1 MLNVNCAQL
10 GATFRLGQCTA
21 HPAAPA
27 LSLHPVERHPAHLAP
42 PAPASSVPPAHP
54 QRLESHVLR
63 AASVEAVLVTSK
75 TAPPRPAITARQGH
89 PRPQASHALP
99 VITVLEVLV
108 TRLLCVRARWTHIP
122 SLFDARLMDIAGS
135 EAQFVQGTKTTRAQT
150 SWTGYQGRIGTC
162 IMAVE
167 ELMLNTR

>member
-1 MLNVNCAQL
+1 MLETPLLL
-10 GATFRLGQCTA
+10 G
-21 HPAAPA
+21 P
-27 LSLHPVERHPAHLAP
+27 HPVHHAP
-42 PAPASSVPPAHP
+42 LRSDIIAPRDPR
-54 QRLESHVLR
+54 QRQEFRVLSAATVR
-63 AASVEAVLVTSK
+63 AVVLTSK

-135 EAQFVQGTKTTRAQT
+135 EAQLVQGTKTTRVQT